1 MSKVVKNYSELFSS
15 MQNIL
20 QSAINE
26 VSADVEILI
35 NDFIEEWYRS
45 YNPTS
50 YKRTYKFLN
59 SCTRVE
65 ARVKGNEVI
74 ASVFIDTNYTYP
86 DNNDTLAEVAMWAN
100 EGFHGDP
107 SRQIYTEN
115 EFWNDAIKSLN
126 YGKIIQFNFAEYL
139 KFKGFNVVIK

>member
-1 MSKVVKNYSELFSS
+1 
-15 MQNIL
+15 MQKTL
-20 QSAINE
+20 QAAINE

-45 YNPTS
+45 YEPKY
-50 YKRTYKFLN
+50 YKRTYHFLN

-74 ASVFIDTNYTYP
+74 ASVLIDTNYTYP
-86 DNNDTLAEVAMWAN
+86 DNGDTLADVAMWAN
-100 EGFHGDP
+100 EGFHGNP
-107 SRQIYTEN
+107 SRQIYTKN
-115 EFWNDAIKSLN
+115 EFWNNAIKALN

-139 KFKGFNVVIK
+139 KSKGFNVVVK